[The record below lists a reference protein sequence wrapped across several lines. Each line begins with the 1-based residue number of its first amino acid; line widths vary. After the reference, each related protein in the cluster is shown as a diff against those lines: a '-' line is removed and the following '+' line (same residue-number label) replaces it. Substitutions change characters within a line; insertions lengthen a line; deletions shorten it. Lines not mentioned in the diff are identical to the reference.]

1 MQCDYNMKP
10 KVKKP
15 TEEERQKAESCPI
28 WEKEKSAFPW
38 EYDVQETCL
47 ILEGEAVIRT
57 QEGNVEFGKGD
68 YVVFPKGLA
77 CTWEIKKKIRKHY
90 NFG

>member
-1 MQCDYNMKP
+1 MMKP

-15 TEEERQKAESCPI
+15 SEKEQQEAESWPV
-28 WEKEKSAFPW
+28 WEKGESTFPW

-47 ILEGEAVIRT
+47 ILEGKAVIQT
-57 QEGNVEFGKGD
+57 PEGNVEFSAGD
-68 YVVFPKGLA
+68 YVVFPKGLK

>member
-1 MQCDYNMKP
+1 MKP

-15 TEEERQKAESCPI
+15 TEKEQQEAESWPI
-28 WEKEKSAFPW
+28 WEKEESEFRW

-47 ILEGEAVIRT
+47 VLEGKAVIQT
-57 QEGNVEFGKGD
+57 PDGPVEFSAGD
-68 YVVFPKGLA
+68 YVVFPKGLK

>member
-1 MQCDYNMKP
+1 MQVTIMKP

-15 TEEERQKAESCPI
+15 TEKEREEAESWPT
-28 WEKEKSAFPW
+28 WEKEESKFPW

-47 ILEGEAVIRT
+47 ILEGTAVIHT
-57 QEGNVEFGKGD
+57 PEGNVEFGEGD
-68 YVVFPKGLA
+68 YVTFPKGLA

>member
-1 MQCDYNMKP
+1 MTTMKP

-15 TEEERQKAESCPI
+15 TEKEQKEAESWPI
-28 WEKEKSAFPW
+28 WEKEESKFPW

-47 ILEGEAVIRT
+47 ILEGKAVIHT
-57 QEGNVEFGKGD
+57 KKGNVEFGEGD
-68 YVVFPKGLA
+68 YVTFPKGLA